1 MLPPGVSS
9 NDFALALAAFKEA
22 VGEDQVY
29 TSDED
34 VALYQDAY
42 DVLWGLPGQR
52 HVSAAVAPAT
62 VEQVQKVVV
71 AANRHRIPIY
81 PVSTGMDLGYGGSA
95 GNLSGSVV
103 LDLKRMNKV
112 IEVDDQRHFAIVEP
126 GVSYFDLYRYIQD
139 RGLKVFIDCPDPGWG
154 SPVGNSLDHGAGYT
168 WYSYRD
174 HFNSHCGMEVV
185 LPNGELIRTGMG
197 ALPGAKTWAEYRY
210 GVGPW
215 VDGLFAQSNFGVVT
229 KMGFHLFP
237 QPEAYRSGT
246 VFVPKRLDLIPLV
259 QQVNYLEHS
268 GIISQPEYGSPL
280 RALVDEPAVKA
291 MLKKPGGPSDAQL
304 DELASQHRL
313 SSWSCTLQFFGSL
326 ETTQANWNYCQ
337 ERLKAAMPTA
347 TFEDGVTHRFPLG
360 ADEKAKVPHKP
371 SLGIPNLEAFRGR
384 SPRNPRPTEGHVWF
398 APVIPKTGEAVME
411 AQRAF
416 GEAVRGMGALDL
428 PTFFGRGGNAYS
440 PFDAPA
446 TWMFRAF
453 VFLSGWAAS
462 RSDPQQNKKV
472 YEIVTKLIQVAADH
486 GWGEYRT
493 PPAFQD
499 AVVKAYSFNN
509 HSLLRF
515 QQKLKDAADPNGI
528 ISAGRYGLW
537 PRHMREVD
545 GIWPANRPST

>member
-9 NDFALALAAFKEA
+9 EDFALALAAFKEA

-34 VALYQDAY
+34 IALYQDAY

-52 HVSAAVAPAT
+52 HVSAAVAPAS

-71 AANRHRIPIY
+71 AANRYRIPIY
-81 PVSTGMDLGYGGSA
+81 PISTGMDLGYGGSA
-95 GNLSGSVV
+95 PNLSGGVV

-139 RGLKVFIDCPDPGWG
+139 RGLKVLIDCPDPGWG
-154 SPVGNSLDHGAGYT
+154 SPVGNSLDHGVGYT
-168 WYSYRD
+168 WYGYRD
-174 HFNSHCGMEVV
+174 HFYSHCGMEVV
-185 LPNGELIRTGMG
+185 LANGELIRTGMG
-197 ALPGAKTWAEYRY
+197 ALPGSKTWAEYRY
-210 GVGPW
+210 GVGPY
-215 VDGLFAQSNFGVVT
+215 VDGLFSQSGFGVVT

-246 VFVPKRLDLIPLV
+246 VLVPKRLDLIRLV
-259 QQVNYLEHS
+259 QEVNYLEHS

-280 RALVDEPAVKA
+280 RAIAAEPAVQA
-291 MLKKPGGPSDAQL
+291 MLKKPGGPTDAQL

-313 SSWSCTLQFFGSL
+313 ASWSCTLQFFGSL
-326 ETTQANWNYCQ
+326 ATTLANWNYAK
-337 ERLKAAMPTA
+337 ERLKSAIPTA
-347 TFEDGVTHRFPLG
+347 TFTDGVTHRFPLG
-360 ADEKAKVPHKP
+360 ADEKAQVPHKP

-384 SPRNPRPTEGHVWF
+384 SPRNPRPTDGHVWF
-398 APVIPKTGEAVME
+398 SPVIPKTGEAVLE

-416 GEAVRGMGALDL
+416 GEAVRGLDL
-428 PTFFGRGGNAYS
+428 PTFGGGRSAYS

-453 VFLSGWAAS
+453 VFLSGWPAS
-462 RSDPQQNKKV
+462 RSDPEQNKKV
-472 YEIVTKLIQVAADH
+472 YDIMMKLIQVAADH

-499 AVVKAYSFNN
+499 AVVKAYSFNK

-515 QQKLKDAADPNGI
+515 QQQLKDAADPNGI
-528 ISAGRYGLW
+528 LSAGRYGLW
-537 PRHMREVD
+537 PRHMRQVD
-545 GIWPANRPST
+545 GIWPAQMPNT